1 MAQSLDYRTLEAAAT
16 WYVQLHAGQPSD
28 AQLKAWQ
35 DWLGKSQDHAQA
47 WARVEKLQHQ
57 LGSLP
62 ADVTL
67 PTLAGVRAR
76 RRAVLKTL
84 AMLLAVGATG
94 WAMRESPPAQA
105 LMAELRTGKGQRRQV
120 RLSDGS
126 QLELNTDSAVDI
138 HYDGLQRQ
146 LRLHRGEIMVQT
158 ASDPAARPFE
168 VQTAEGRIRA
178 LGTRFSVRSDEGQ
191 SRVSVLQH
199 AVQIRPVDNPLLML
213 RLDAGQSVSFDQR
226 HIGSAHSAAPG
237 TGAWTQGMLTVI
249 EWRLADFVRE
259 LRRYR
264 PGVLR
269 CAEGIADLRLSGAF
283 RIDDTDTILEN
294 LTASLPVKVRY
305 LTRYW
310 VSIEPA

>member
-1 MAQSLDYRTLEAAAT
+1 MAQPLDYHTLEAAAT
-16 WYVQLHAGQPSD
+16 WYVRLNAAQPSD
-28 AQLKAWQ
+28 AQLRAWQ
-35 DWLGKSQDHAQA
+35 DWLGKSQAHAQA
-47 WARVEKLQHQ
+47 WARVEKLQRQ

-62 ADVTL
+62 ADIAL

-84 AMLLAVGATG
+84 AMLLAVGASG
-94 WAMRESPPAQA
+94 WVVHESNPAQA
-105 LMAELRTGKGQRRQV
+105 LMAQLRTGKGQRRQL

-126 QLELNTDSAVDI
+126 QLELNSDSAVDI
-138 HYDGLQRQ
+138 HFDGLQRQ
-146 LRLHRGEIMVQT
+146 LQLHRGEIMVQT
-158 ASDPAARPFE
+158 ASDAAGRPFR
-168 VQTAEGRIRA
+168 VRTAEGMVRA
-178 LGTRFSVRSDEGQ
+178 LGTRFSVRSEDGL

-199 AVQIRPVDNPLLML
+199 AVEIRPVDKPLLML
-213 RLDAGQSVSFDQR
+213 RLEAGQSGSFDRQQ
-226 HIGSAHSAAPG
+226 IGNAHAAAPG

-249 EWRLADFVRE
+249 EWRLADFVSE

-294 LTASLPVKVRY
+294 LSASLPVKVRY

-310 VSIEPA
+310 VSIEAA

>member
-1 MAQSLDYRTLEAAAT
+1 MAQALDYRTLEAAAT
-16 WYVQLHAGQPSD
+16 WYVQLNAAQPND

-35 DWLGKSQDHAQA
+35 EWLGKSQAHAQA
-47 WARVEKLQHQ
+47 WSRVEKLQRQ
-57 LGSLP
+57 FGSLP
-62 ADVTL
+62 ADVAL

-84 AMLLAVGATG
+84 AMLMAVGATG
-94 WAMRESPPAQA
+94 WAVRESNPAQA

-126 QLELNTDSAVDI
+126 QLELNTDSAVDVRF
-138 HYDGLQRQ
+138 DGLQRQ
-146 LRLHRGEIMVQT
+146 LRLYRGEIMVQT
-158 ASDPAARPFE
+158 ASDPAGRPFE
-168 VQTAEGRIRA
+168 VHTAEGRVRA
-178 LGTRFSVRSDEGQ
+178 LGTQFSVRSDAGQ

-199 AVQIRPVDNPLLML
+199 AVEIRPVDNPLLML

-226 HIGSAHSAAPG
+226 QIGSAHSATPG

-249 EWRLADFVRE
+249 EWRLADFVSE
-259 LRRYR
+259 LSRYR
-264 PGVLR
+264 PGVMR
-269 CAEGIADLRLSGAF
+269 CAPGIADLRLSGAF

>member
-1 MAQSLDYRTLEAAAT
+1 MANALDYRTLEAAAT
-16 WYVQLHAGQPSD
+16 WYVQLNAAQPSD
-28 AQLKAWQ
+28 AQLQAWQ
-35 DWLGKSQDHAQA
+35 DWLGKSQAHAQA
-47 WARVEKLQHQ
+47 WARVEKLQRQ

-62 ADVTL
+62 ADVAL

-94 WAMRESPPAQA
+94 WAVRESTPAQA

-126 QLELNTDSAVDI
+126 QLELNSDTAVDVR
-138 HYDGLQRQ
+138 YDGQ
-146 LRLHRGEIMVQT
+146 LRALRLYRGEIMVQT
-158 ASDPAARPFE
+158 ASDPRARPFE
-168 VQTAEGRIRA
+168 VHTTEGRVRA
-178 LGTRFSVRSDEGQ
+178 LGTRFSVRSEEGRSQ
-191 SRVSVLQH
+191 VSVLQH
-199 AVQIRPVDNPLLML
+199 AVEIRPVDSPLLML
-213 RLDAGQSVSFDQR
+213 RLDAGQSVSFNQR
-226 HIGSAHSAAPG
+226 QIGIAQAAAPG

-249 EWRLADFVRE
+249 EWRLADFVAE

-269 CAEGIADLRLSGAF
+269 CAGGIADLRLSGAF

-294 LTASLPVKVRY
+294 LSASLPVNVRY